1 MGDCTVISTN
11 FARGRFLAWLCSRPP
26 FPAPAAEAQ
35 TRHPMPGLARISV
48 AALLLLWWLSRSA
61 WGGPFS
67 ERIAVCSEKG
77 ASYIRPSLL
86 LLGFPPHPEA
96 GFFLNIP
103 GCRFGFLRK
112 GRKAY
117 QYGNPPRI
125 DTARAFGA
133 QSVNNM
139 DTPRHG

>member
-1 MGDCTVISTN
+1 MISTPREAHTLCLAVQSSALSS
-11 FARGRFLAWLCSRPP
+11 ARCRGANPPPHAGASENIGSISFTPPLVVSRQ
-26 FPAPAAEAQ
+26 FQAP
-35 TRHPMPGLARISV
+35 V
-48 AALLLLWWLSRSA
+48 SA
-61 WGGPFS
+61 GPFS